1 MKTTIRDAV
10 RGLRSLEGR
19 AIRGAERGLAA
30 QSGALVADLR
40 ATDAHGD
47 VTGATRAG
55 YTAGVQGPTLDT
67 LSGAVATAAAEVE
80 RRNPGHSLVADV
92 GERGAVEVAVVLTCP
107 TDYQQYLSGNSAG
120 ARDALGPTLT
130 RNAGRLTQAAAA
142 GIRQELGG

>member
-10 RGLRSLEGR
+10 RGLRSLEDR
-19 AIRGAERGLAA
+19 AIRGAERGLAPLC
-30 QSGALVADLR
+30 GALVADLR

-80 RRNPGHSLVADV
+80 RFNPGHSQVQDV
-92 GERGAVEVAVVLTCP
+92 GERGAAEVAVVLTCP
-107 TDYQQYLSGNSAG
+107 TDYQHYLSGNSAG